1 MKRITRLFIIPL
13 LLLMAV
19 VSGCDEES
27 DTSITSL
34 TGIWIQT
41 NVFICGNGGGNVA
54 LLKFFTNGKALV
66 ENPFNSNIHE
76 GEQRYKVKNSN
87 ITINKNTYRF
97 TITYDDNYQRD
108 CLTLFETIKSDSK
121 TYEVPF
127 YFLKYDE
134 NEI

>member
-54 LLKFFTNGKALV
+54 LLKFFTNGKVLV
-66 ENPFNSNIHE
+66 ENPFNSN
-76 GEQRYKVKNSN
+76 
-87 ITINKNTYRF
+87 
-97 TITYDDNYQRD
+97 
-108 CLTLFETIKSDSK
+108 
-121 TYEVPF
+121 
-127 YFLKYDE
+127 
-134 NEI
+134 